1 MTYKVM
7 VTPRSFGKGNSQPI
21 DMLRE
26 KGCELVLNPYGRIL
40 SKQEMAEMIKDVD
53 AVIVGVDPIDQE
65 VLEQAPKLKVISKY
79 GVGTDNIDLNY
90 AREKGIPVTVTAG
103 ANKDAV
109 ADYTIALML
118 AAARRMIPIDKGC
131 RQLNWNKITSVDVW
145 GKTLGL
151 IGLGAIGKGVAA
163 RAKGFNMNIMAYD
176 LMKDEAYAAEHQI
189 EYVSLDKLLQ
199 NADFISLHL
208 PLTDKTHHIIGA
220 KELASM
226 KETAVIVNTARGGLI
241 HEQALLD
248 ALREERIW
256 GAGMDVFEQEPPQDK
271 GFLEL
276 DNLVIG
282 SHCAASTYQA
292 IENMG
297 VMAAANVLE
306 YLR

>member
-21 DMLRE
+21 DMLKE
-26 KGCELVLNPYGRIL
+26 NGCELILNPYGRIMN
-40 SKQEMAEMIKDVD
+40 KQEMVELIKDVD

-65 VLEQAPKLKVISKY
+65 VLEHAPKLKVISKY

-90 AREKGIPVTVTAG
+90 AREKGIPVTVTTG

-118 AAARRMIPIDKGC
+118 AAARRMIPIDKAC

-151 IGLGAIGKGVAA
+151 VGLGAIGKGVAA
-163 RAKGFNMNIMAYD
+163 RARGFNMNILAYD
-176 LMKDEAYAAEHQI
+176 LVKDETYAAEHQI
-189 EYVSLDKLLQ
+189 DYVGLNELLRT
-199 NADFISLHL
+199 ADFISLHL
-208 PLTDKTHHIIGA
+208 PLTEQTHHLIGA

-241 HEQALLD
+241 NEQALLE
-248 ALREERIW
+248 ALRENRIW

-276 DNLVIG
+276 DNLIIG

>member
-1 MTYKVM
+1 MAYKVM
-7 VTPRSFGKGNSQPI
+7 ITPRSFGKGNSLPI

-40 SKQEMAEMIKDVD
+40 NKLEMVELIRDVD
-53 AVIVGVDPIDQE
+53 AIIVGVDPLDQE
-65 VLEQAPKLKVISKY
+65 VLEHATKLKVISKY
-79 GVGTDNIDLNY
+79 GVGTDNIDLNF
-90 AREKGIPVTVTAG
+90 AKEKEIPVTVTAG

-118 AAARRMIPIDKGC
+118 AVARRMIPIDKAC
-131 RQLNWNKITSVDVW
+131 RQLNWDKITSVDVW

-151 IGLGAIGKGVAA
+151 VGLGAIGKGVAA
-163 RAKGFNMNIMAYD
+163 RARGFNMNILAYD
-176 LMKDEAYAAEHQI
+176 LIKDEAYAAEHQI

-199 NADFISLHL
+199 SADFITLHL
-208 PLTDKTHHIIGA
+208 PLTEKTHHLIGA
-220 KELASM
+220 KELAIM

-241 HEQALLD
+241 NEQALLE
-248 ALREERIW
+248 ALIEKRIW

-297 VMAAANVLE
+297 IMAAANVLK

>member
-1 MTYKVM
+1 VTYKVM

>member
-1 MTYKVM
+1 M

-21 DMLRE
+21 DMLKE
-26 KGCELVLNPYGRIL
+26 NGCELILNPYGRIMN
-40 SKQEMAEMIKDVD
+40 KQEMVELIKDVD

-65 VLEQAPKLKVISKY
+65 VLEHAPKLKVISKY

-90 AREKGIPVTVTAG
+90 AREKGIPVTVTTG

-118 AAARRMIPIDKGC
+118 AAARRMIPIDKAC

-151 IGLGAIGKGVAA
+151 VGLGAIGKGVAA
-163 RAKGFNMNIMAYD
+163 RARGFNMNILAYD
-176 LMKDEAYAAEHQI
+176 LVKDETYAAEHQI
-189 EYVSLDKLLQ
+189 DYVGLNELLRT
-199 NADFISLHL
+199 ADFISLHL
-208 PLTDKTHHIIGA
+208 PLTEQTHHLIGA

-241 HEQALLD
+241 NEQALLE
-248 ALREERIW
+248 ALRENRIW

-276 DNLVIG
+276 DNLIIG